1 MIAGQCSCSH
11 YLPPCSRSMIGAR
24 YHRRLLTLGDTD
36 LDHNSRPAASTSS
49 GSDFVPSIGLASFRP
64 PHQRQRSSHE
74 TKAEPP
80 CEQRVGPSVY
90 LQSYPGNGGK
100 YQGGNPCDDGEND
113 EYAGDQWLTLC
124 SMRTCRRGSTWSGS
138 DRPDLHR
145 IGEVSLPDIIRACS
159 GPVIAGSPQ
168 LGKPQ
173 EGIRLRHF
181 SCSIRVALG
190 ILGR

>member
-1 MIAGQCSCSH
+1 MTLTWITAG
-11 YLPPCSRSMIGAR
+11 
-24 YHRRLLTLGDTD
+24 
-36 LDHNSRPAASTSS
+36 RPASSISS

-80 CEQRVGPSVY
+80 CEQSVGPSVH

-113 EYAGDQWLTLC
+113 EYAGDQWLNLC
-124 SMRTCRRGSTWSGS
+124 SMRACRRGSPWSGS

-159 GPVIAGSPQ
+159 GSVIAGPPQ
-168 LGKPQ
+168 LGRVHSIMKKMLACA
-173 EGIRLRHF
+173 ENAFHTHWLLTSETHV
-181 SCSIRVALG
+181 SCSL
-190 ILGR
+190 

>member
-80 CEQRVGPSVY
+80 CEQSVGPSVY

-100 YQGGNPCDDGEND
+100 YQSGNPCDDGEND
-113 EYAGDQWLTLC
+113 EYAGDQWLNLC
-124 SMRTCRRGSTWSGS
+124 SMRTCRRVPLGLVQTVPIYTGLE
-138 DRPDLHR
+138 RCRCLT
-145 IGEVSLPDIIRACS
+145 LS
-159 GPVIAGSPQ
+159 GPARGRQSQ
-168 LGKPQ
+168 G
-173 EGIRLRHF
+173 RLNWVNPSEAR
-181 SCSIRVALG
+181 A
-190 ILGR
+190 